1 MMSKH
6 KIDIE
11 NENSCLA
18 KDTMKRGESKSW
30 IGRKYLQIIYLTKD
44 LYPKYIAICIL
55 IRKRMDIGDSFQMR
69 KYKWLINMKRCLIS
83 LVLRKTQNKN
93 MNLQSIVTRAAKMIF
108 T

>member
-1 MMSKH
+1 
-6 KIDIE
+6 
-11 NENSCLA
+11 
-18 KDTMKRGESKSW
+18 
-30 IGRKYLQIIYLTKD
+30 
-44 LYPKYIAICIL
+44 
-55 IRKRMDIGDSFQMR
+55 MR